1 MIWPFNK
8 PKAKDR
14 EIARLESRIA
24 VHAFMGRNTNEWFVA
39 VVEQRDEADAAKM
52 ELARQLAE
60 ACRERDQALRRES
73 DLLAGNEINRKTLI
87 KHNAD
92 HAKDIEK
99 AREDIARLFC
109 ALLAIHTA
117 GAASKNG
124 TARKLGRMAREA
136 LE

>member
-1 MIWPFNK
+1 MIWPFST
-8 PKAKDR
+8 
-14 EIARLESRIA
+14 IAALRAELR
-24 VHAFMGRNTNEWFVA
+24 HAQNLSHSYLGQFQDAN
-39 VVEQRDEADAAKM
+39 AAKM

-60 ACRERDQALRRES
+60 ACRERDEALRRES

-99 AREDIARLFC
+99 ARKDIALMFC
-109 ALLAIHTA
+109 ALLDIHTA

-124 TARKLGRMAREA
+124 TARKLGRMAREV